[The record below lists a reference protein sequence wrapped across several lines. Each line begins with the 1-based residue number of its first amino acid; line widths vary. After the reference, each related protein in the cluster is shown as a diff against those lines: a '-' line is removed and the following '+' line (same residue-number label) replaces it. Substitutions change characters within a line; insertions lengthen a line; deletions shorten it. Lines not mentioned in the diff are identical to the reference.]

1 MLSLVSAKSVAATS
15 LASTVAYVAYVRT
28 TASPAQAHSHL
39 MTARP
44 LAEHIEQWKL
54 HNKGFGI
61 NDVGRSCGG
70 L

>member
-1 MLSLVSAKSVAATS
+1 MVSAKSIAATS
-15 LASTVAYVAYVRT
+15 LASTVAYVTYVRA
-28 TASPAQAHSHL
+28 TASPALAHSHL

-44 LAEHIEQWKL
+44 VAEHIEQWKL
-54 HNKGFGI
+54 YNKGFGI